1 MNRIERTDVVIIG
14 GGLAGMT
21 AALAALSQG
30 AQVCI
35 VDRTAL
41 GFGTNSALS
50 NGVFSGPT
58 ARYSVDAFLTDTHR
72 IGKSIGQRWMAA
84 RVAEDIETRIS
95 WLRNIGLRITEMKDH
110 YFVESGENN
119 SFPGAH
125 LSRHVASYVGQQS
138 GIKVHQGTHIAR
150 IEVSNGKAVGVSGFD
165 HRGRPIVIQAGA
177 VVLASGGAG
186 ALYRRNDNQKSA
198 LGQGYALALEAGLAL
213 WDMEFVQYYP
223 LVMAQDRL
231 PSMMLNP
238 PHPPGS
244 RIVNA
249 AGQDLCVKYDI
260 ADLNDT
266 VRNRRDWFSAVLFKE
281 AKHGEVLMDYRAV
294 APHFWEQHPL
304 VGFKNRRFD
313 FRLHPV
319 AISPAAHFMMGG
331 VRIDECGA
339 TDIKGLFACGEVCW
353 GLHGACRKGGNAL
366 SECLVFGHLAGF
378 YAALHGLDSCHNS
391 WPVVSKDRYGESG
404 GGKSNLS
411 ARDLRRSV
419 QDVAWRCAGVVRA
432 AEGLTG
438 GLAELERL
446 EPEIQ
451 YLSYAGPQDF
461 RARCDLLSMVQV
473 LTVILTASLARQE
486 SRGCFLRED
495 YPEQDDAAWA
505 KNSRVT
511 VTAESSQPILDHMWA
526 DRNSAAAA
534 RENDHKNRE

>member
-1 MNRIERTDVVIIG
+1 MNRIERADVVIIG

-21 AALAALSQG
+21 AAFAALSQG

-35 VDRTAL
+35 VDRTSL

-58 ARYSVDAFLTDTHR
+58 KSYSVDAFLADTHR
-72 IGKSIGQRWMAA
+72 IGKRIGQRWMAV
-84 RVAEDIETRIS
+84 RVAEDIEKQIS

-119 SFPGAH
+119 PFPGAH
-125 LSRHVASYVGQQS
+125 LSRQVASYVGQQS
-138 GIKVHQGTHIAR
+138 GITVHQGTHIAR

-177 VVLASGGAG
+177 VVLASGGAA

-198 LGQGYALALEAGLAL
+198 LGQGYALALEAGLSL

-244 RIVNA
+244 RIVNT
-249 AGQDLCVKYDI
+249 AGQDLCLKYDI
-260 ADLNDT
+260 TDLNDT
-266 VRNRRDWFSAVLFKE
+266 VRNRRDWFSAVLSKE

-294 APHFWEQHPL
+294 APHFWKQHPL
-304 VGFKNRRFD
+304 ILLNKHRRFD
-313 FRLHPV
+313 FRLYPV

-331 VRIDECGA
+331 VRIDERGA
-339 TDIKGLFACGEVCW
+339 TDLEGLFACGEVCW

-378 YAALHGLDSCHNS
+378 HAALHGLDSCHNS
-391 WPVVSKDRYGESG
+391 WPVVSKDRFGKSSG
-404 GGKSNLS
+404 GKCNRS

-419 QDVAWRCAGVVRA
+419 QDIAWGCAGVVREA
-432 AEGLTG
+432 VGLTK
-438 GLAELERL
+438 GLSELESI

-451 YLSYAGPQDF
+451 HLQCADPQDF
-461 RARCDLLSMVQV
+461 RAHCDLLSMARV
-473 LTVILTASLARQE
+473 LKVILTASLARQE

-495 YPEQDDAAWA
+495 YPDQDDAAWA
-505 KNSRVT
+505 KNSRIT
-511 VTAESSQPILDHMWA
+511 VMAESSQPILDYIWA
-526 DRNSAAAA
+526 GRNPVV
-534 RENDHKNRE
+534 

>member
-1 MNRIERTDVVIIG
+1 
-14 GGLAGMT
+14 MT
-21 AALAALSQG
+21 AACAALSQG

-35 VDRTAL
+35 VDRTSL

-58 ARYSVDAFLTDTHR
+58 KSYSVGAFLADTHR
-72 IGKSIGQRWMAA
+72 IGKRIGQRWMAV
-84 RVAEDIETRIS
+84 RVAEDIEKRIS

-110 YFVESGENN
+110 YFVEAGENN
-119 SFPGAH
+119 PFPGAH
-125 LSRHVASYVGQQS
+125 LSRQVASYVGQQS
-138 GIKVHQGTHIAR
+138 GITVRKGTHIAR

-165 HRGRPIVIQAGA
+165 NRGRPIAIQAGA
-177 VVLASGGAG
+177 VVLAGGGAA

-198 LGQGYALALEAGLAL
+198 LGQGYALALEAGLPL

-223 LVMAQDRL
+223 LVMAQDGL

-249 AGQDLCVKYDI
+249 AGQDLCRKYDI

-266 VRNRRDWFSAVLFKE
+266 VRNRRDWFSAVLSKE
-281 AKHGEVLMDYRAV
+281 ARHGEVFMDYRAV
-294 APHFWEQHPL
+294 GPHFWQQHPL
-304 VGFKNRRFD
+304 ILLKNRRFD

-331 VRIDECGA
+331 IRIDKSGA
-339 TDIKGLFACGEVCW
+339 TDLEGLYACGEVCW

-378 YAALHGLDSCHNS
+378 YAALHALDSCQNS
-391 WPVVSKDRYGESG
+391 WQVASKGRCGESG
-404 GGKSNLS
+404 GEKSNLS

-419 QDVAWRCAGVVRA
+419 QDIAWRCAGVVREA
-432 AEGLTG
+432 VGLTK
-438 GLAELERL
+438 GLAELESI

-451 YLSYAGPQDF
+451 YLQCVSPQDF
-461 RARCDLLSMVQV
+461 RARCDLLSMARV
-473 LTVILTASLARQE
+473 LKVILTASLARQE

-495 YPEQDDAAWA
+495 YPDQDDAAWA
-505 KNSRVT
+505 KNSRIALK
-511 VTAESSQPILDHMWA
+511 AESSQPILDYVWA
-526 DRNSAAAA
+526 DRNPIV
-534 RENDHKNRE
+534 